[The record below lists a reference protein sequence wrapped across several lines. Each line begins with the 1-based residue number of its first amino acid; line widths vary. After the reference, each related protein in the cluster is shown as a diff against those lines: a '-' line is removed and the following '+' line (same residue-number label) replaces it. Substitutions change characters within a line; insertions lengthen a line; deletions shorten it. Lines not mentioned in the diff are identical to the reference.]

1 MTFATNLIC
10 NILKVFLIL
19 HSSHL
24 HCHTF
29 HALALHLHYHHVRI
43 QHLLHKLVVCS
54 MVAPFVLVLHP
65 IIMADY
71 STFATNLMV
80 SIICF
85 SFYRNNQINF
95 RYLFACIKVFLI
107 TTILI
112 INIYETH
119 WTWVKDV
126 FQEPRSSQEYLFQ
139 I

>member
-1 MTFATNLIC
+1 MTFATDLIC

-71 STFATNLMV
+71 SMFATNLMV

-85 SFYRNNQINF
+85 SFYV
-95 RYLFACIKVFLI
+95 LF
-107 TTILI
+107 ILHPHHPGGLH
-112 INIYETH
+112 YPAH
-119 WTWVKDV
+119 S
-126 FQEPRSSQEYLFQ
+126 PGGP
-139 I
+139 